1 LDGLVKTLAKILC
14 IFIFLMMLPIL
25 LFGQKDPEQP
35 KFGVRVD
42 LVSLGVEVLDRN
54 GNLIQGLT
62 SPDFIV
68 EENGKP
74 MEISHFAL
82 STGGPVSLVTVL
94 DTSALSTQQ
103 LGVCKEFLLIFAH
116 KLDHSD
122 EICLYS
128 FDTRKAYLE
137 QDLTTDRPLLMRAL
151 DNIGVLSKKPPGILI
166 ELFGDQPPTGLAIDL
181 ALHKLKEARN
191 QKKALLLISNR
202 FRGLGPATV
211 EHVQQSGCTLLTLAF
226 PHKTTILVSLGG
238 DEISARQLMRESG
251 GRRFSAASKDIKQV
265 CQQVASSLKNYYS
278 IGYMTEIKIGDKKPR
293 KIEVRVPGRKCKVHF
308 RRTYI
313 PS

>member
-1 LDGLVKTLAKILC
+1 MIMSRFC
-14 IFIFLMMLPIL
+14 IFIFIVLLPPL

-42 LVSLGVEVLDRN
+42 LVSLDVEVLDRS

-62 SPDFIV
+62 GPDFIV

-74 MEISHFAL
+74 VEISHFAL
-82 STGGPVSLVTVL
+82 SKGGPVSLVTVL

-103 LGVCKEFLLIFAH
+103 LGVCKEFLLILAH
-116 KLDHSD
+116 KLAHED
-122 EICLYS
+122 ELCLYS
-128 FDTRKAYLE
+128 FNANKAYLE
-137 QDLTTDRPLLMRAL
+137 QDLTTDRPLLMKAL

-166 ELFGDQPPTGLAIDL
+166 ELFGEQPPTGLAIDM
-181 ALHKLKEARN
+181 ALHNLKEAHN

-226 PHKTTILVSLGG
+226 PHKTTMIVSLGG
-238 DEISARQLMRESG
+238 DEISSRQLMRESG
-251 GRRFSAASKDIKQV
+251 GRRFSAASKDINQLCRQV
-265 CQQVASSLKNYYS
+265 VSSLKSYYS

-293 KIEVRVPGRKCKVHF
+293 RIEVRVPGRKCKVHF